1 MEVNNNKGDLKMAYN
16 DGKVCDWFENHG
28 FSSCFLNGSLCCC
41 PFSKKGCEIQCVVV
55 FKDKPEGKKANRYS
69 SEERIGDNKKLTKDK
84 IFKRLEIKK
93 GEAVADYFIPYSKLD
108 ICEAPSEEIR
118 YGIDQV
124 KDKFKKSEY
133 RLQYLRMYH
142 NVEIMGQL
150 GFYIIGTD

>member
-1 MEVNNNKGDLKMAYN
+1 MAYN
-16 DGKVCDWFENHG
+16 DGKICDWFENDG

-41 PFSKKGCEIQCVVV
+41 PFSKKGCEIQCVAI

-69 SEERIGDNKKLTKDK
+69 SEEKIGSNKKLIKDK

-93 GEAVADYFIPYSKLD
+93 GETIGDYFIPYSKLD
-108 ICEAPSEEIR
+108 MCIAPSEEIS

-124 KDKFKKSEY
+124 KEKFKKAGY
-133 RLQYLRMYH
+133 RVQYLRMYH

-150 GFYIIGTD
+150 GFYIIGLLEQY